1 MSDRPICILHFMIPL
16 LVFGTEI
23 IGCFLFQ
30 KKRFFSIFLGFSK
43 FSEKNAFLNII
54 LPMHCWVQTTIF
66 ISWIFF
72 QCHEKHF
79 ETFFVFGHLLKNQE
93 CPKMKNPGLLFLEV
107 FFRELLYNNYWLHIY
122 FTCSINKCPNALEN
136 TSIL

>member
-1 MSDRPICILHFMIPL
+1 MS
-16 LVFGTEI
+16 FGTEI

-30 KKRFFSIFLGFSK
+30 KKRFFSKLFGFSI
-43 FSEKNAFLNII
+43 FFEKNAIFIFN
-54 LPMHCWVQTTIF
+54 LPMQYWFQHFVF

-79 ETFFVFGHLLKNQE
+79 ETFFVFGHLLKKQE

-107 FFRELLYNNYWLHIY
+107 FFRDLYI
-122 FTCSINKCPNALEN
+122 I
-136 TSIL
+136 ILDCIV

>member
-1 MSDRPICILHFMIPL
+1 MSERPIFILHFMIPIC
-16 LVFGTEI
+16 VFGTEI

-30 KKRFFSIFLGFSK
+30 KKRFFSKFLDFLK
-43 FSEKNAFLNII
+43 ISEKNIKIIFI
-54 LPMHCWVQTTIF
+54 LPMHLQVQTTIY

-79 ETFFVFGHLLKNQE
+79 ETFFVFGHLLKKQE

-107 FFRELLYNNYWLHIY
+107 FFRELLYNNY
-122 FTCSINKCPNALEN
+122 
-136 TSIL
+136 

>member
-1 MSDRPICILHFMIPL
+1 MIPNL
-16 LVFGTEI
+16 SFGTEI

-30 KKRFFSIFLGFSK
+30 KKCFFSNFLVFLK
-43 FSEKNAFLNII
+43 ISEKYTIFIFS
-54 LPMHCWVQTTIF
+54 LPMQFWVHICVF
-66 ISWIFF
+66 ISWIFS

-107 FFRELLYNNYWLHIY
+107 FFRDLYIIQLLIAYRH
-122 FTCSINKCPNALEN
+122 FFM
-136 TSIL
+136 

>member
-1 MSDRPICILHFMIPL
+1 M
-16 LVFGTEI
+16 
-23 IGCFLFQ
+23 
-30 KKRFFSIFLGFSK
+30 FFSNFLGFLK
-43 FSEKNAFLNII
+43 ISEKNAFLNNI
-54 LPMHCWVQTTIF
+54 LPMQCWVHLCEF

-107 FFRELLYNNYWLHIY
+107 FFRELYITTIELH
-122 FTCSINKCPNALEN
+122 
-136 TSIL
+136 SILILL

>member
-1 MSDRPICILHFMIPL
+1 MIPNL
-16 LVFGTEI
+16 SFGTEI

-30 KKRFFSIFLGFSK
+30 KKMFFSIFWGFS
-43 FSEKNAFLNII
+43 FFFEKNAFLFFI
-54 LPMHCWVQTTIF
+54 LPMQYWFHLCVF

-107 FFRELLYNNYWLHIY
+107 FFRDLYI
-122 FTCSINKCPNALEN
+122 I
-136 TSIL
+136 ILDCIV